1 MAAQADEKL
10 QKLDLNGQNADSV
23 AVAANVDQA
32 EAGEAEDDSDDD
44 ADDANPAADGA
55 APGAA
60 KKKKKRKPKKKKK
73 GGAKIQSSPPRVPVS
88 NLFSPGQYP
97 EGEIV
102 EYRDENSYRTTNE
115 EKRYLDRMN
124 NDFLQEYRQGAEVH
138 RQVRQYAQKNIKP
151 GQTLTEIAEGIEDSV
166 RALTGHQGLEE
177 GDNIKGGM
185 GFPCGLSI
193 NHCAAHYTPNA
204 GNKMVLQQGD
214 VMKVDFGAHLNGR
227 IVDSAFTVAFDPVYD
242 PLLEAVKDATNTG
255 IREAGIDVRMSDIG
269 AAIQETMES
278 YEVELNGTTYPVKAI
293 RNLNGHNIDQ
303 HVIHGGKSVPIVKGG
318 DQTKMEEGET
328 FAIETFGS
336 TGKGY
341 VRDDMETSHYALSA
355 NAPQVPL
362 RLSSAKNLLNVIN
375 KNFGT
380 LPWCRRYLDRLGQEK
395 YLLGLNN
402 LVSQGIVQDYP
413 PLCDIKGSYTAQ
425 FEHVFFQLH
434 LPRSSPPP
442 TMASAVATSAT
453 PQLRVSATKNLRA
466 ASKPQDEESSGRIP
480 PPGTS
485 SVDDHFFWTYT
496 EEPHRSRRQA
506 IIKAHPEVTKL
517 CGPEPLTKYAVAGVV
532 FTQICCAYLLRDTSF
547 FSWRF
552 FLTAYVIGATA
563 NQNLFLAIH
572 EISHN
577 LASRSPMANRLLAI
591 MANLPIGV
599 PYSAAFR
606 PYHLTHHKSLGV
618 AGLDTDLPTA
628 FEAFV
633 LDSLLGKAFFCT
645 FQIFFYALRPMFVYS
660 PPFTLIH
667 LLNLFVQLSFDYA
680 LTKFCNGS
688 LNPVLYF
695 LLSSFLAGSLHPCAG
710 HFIAEHYFFSKIGH
724 GTESLAEL
732 KTTTTQGKDG
742 EHPHPLDSLQ
752 PPETYSYYGPLNILT
767 YNVGLHNEH
776 HDFPAIPWTRLYE
789 LHKIANEFYEPL
801 PSHRSWIWVIWT
813 FILDKNVGPWCR
825 VKRAQGG
832 RLVGG
837 GGGGGSAGRA
847 GEGISAGPDES
858 GDGWKESE
866 IQN

>member
-1 MAAQADEKL
+1 MAAQTEEKL
-10 QKLDLNGQNADSV
+10 RKLDLNGQEGDSK
-23 AVAANVDQA
+23 AAAATAGQA
-32 EAGEAEDDSDDD
+32 EAGEAEEDSDDD
-44 ADDANPAADGA
+44 ADDANPAAEGA
-55 APGAA
+55 ANGAA
-60 KKKKKRKPKKKKK
+60 KKKKKRKSKKKKK
-73 GGAKIQSSPPRVPVS
+73 GGAKVQSSPPRVPVS
-88 NLFSPGQYP
+88 SLFPNNQYP

-102 EYRDENSYRTTNE
+102 EYKNENSYRTTNE

-227 IVDSAFTVAFDPVYD
+227 IVDSAFTMSFDPVYD
-242 PLLEAVKDATNTG
+242 PLLQAVKDATNTG

-278 YEVELNGTTYPVKAI
+278 YEVEINGTTYPVRAI

-318 DQTKMEEGET
+318 DQTKMEEGEV

-341 VRDDMETSHYALSA
+341 VRDDMETSHYALVP

-402 LVSQGIVQDYP
+402 LVQSGIVQDYP

-425 FEHVFFQLH
+425 YEHVCPFY
-434 LPRSSPPP
+434 SPYSPAM
-442 TMASAVATSAT
+442 TSTVATSTT
-453 PQLRVSATKNLRA
+453 PQLRVSTTKNPRT
-466 ASKPQDEESSGRIP
+466 ASKPHDEEPSVRAP
-480 PPGTS
+480 PPES
-485 SVDDHFFWTYT
+485 SAEDHFFWTYT

-517 CGPEPLTKYAVAGVV
+517 CGPEPLTKYVVLGVV
-532 FTQICCAYLLRDTSF
+532 SLQIYCAYLLRETSM
-547 FSWRF
+547 FSLRF
-552 FLTAYVIGATA
+552 FLTAYVIGATS

-577 LASRSPMANRLLAI
+577 LAFRSPMANRLLAI
-591 MANLPIGV
+591 FANLPIGL

-628 FEAFV
+628 FEAFI

-645 FQIFFYALRPMFVYS
+645 FQIFFYAVRPMFIYS
-660 PPFTLIH
+660 PPFTIIH
-667 LLNLFVQLSFDYA
+667 ILNLTIQLSFDYA
-680 LTKFCNGS
+680 LIRLCNGS
-688 LNPVLYF
+688 LQPVLY
-695 LLSSFLAGSLHPCAG
+695 LLFSSFLAGSLHPCAG
-710 HFIAEHYFFSKIGH
+710 HFIAEHYFFSQVNQ
-724 GTESLAEL
+724 GTEPIQDWNTKEN
-732 KTTTTQGKDG
+732 KGGK
-742 EHPHPLDSLQ
+742 EPHPLDSLP

-776 HDFPAIPWTRLYE
+776 HDFPAIPWTRLHA
-789 LHKIANEFYEPL
+789 LHRIASEFYEPL
-801 PSHRSWIWVIWT
+801 PCHRSWVWVIWT
-813 FILDKNVGPWCR
+813 FILDKNVGLWCR

-837 GGGGGSAGRA
+837 GGSSNGRA
-847 GEGISAGPDES
+847 GESISAGPDEF